1 MYKQEPMVKSR
12 SNEPDVDAPNPERRP
27 RRKPAP
33 ETDNPEPNPRRDRST
48 PETPRNPQ
56 DLPDQELRS

>member
-12 SNEPDVDAPNPERRP
+12 SNEPDVGTPNPERRP
-27 RRKPAP
+27 RRKPAR
-33 ETDNPEPNPRRDRST
+33 ETDYPEPNPRRDRST

>member
-1 MYKQEPMVKSR
+1 MYTEPLAKFR
-12 SNEPDVDAPNPERRP
+12 SDDPDVNNPNPERRP
-27 RRKPAP
+27 RRKRSP
-33 ETDNPEPNPRRDRST
+33 ETDNPKPDPGRDRPT